1 MDVNNDDEKIK
12 RDNVKIMQM
21 IKKLIISIMKMM
33 LIMMIILT

>member
-21 IKKLIISIMKMM
+21 IKKLIISIMKMT